1 MNLSSA
7 NRVVVTGGAGFVG
20 QHLIRSLLRQ
30 GASVETV
37 VLAGAD
43 EQRMRDLGFPIP
55 VRVVASG
62 SELGEAVRAVEP
74 TEVVHLGAILDNRP
88 TTEAL
93 DRTLAANFLSSVSLM
108 QAMVGSTV
116 RRIVLMGSC
125 EEYGRNETP
134 FDPSLA
140 VDPSTPYAAS
150 KAAVTAYA
158 RMFFHAFGLGTVV
171 LRPAVIYGYGQNPR
185 MLISDVMGT
194 LLRGEPVDVTLGEQE
209 RDFLYI
215 DDMVAAIERALTAP
229 GIEGCTLNI
238 GTGTV
243 TTVRE
248 CIAQIE
254 TLVGRPGLV
263 RWGARAYAKNES
275 FRYSPDCR
283 EATRRL
289 QWNAKI
295 DLPTGL
301 ARMVAQMRESAQKE
315 SFIV

>member
-20 QHLIRSLLRQ
+20 QHLIRSLLGQ

-55 VRVVASG
+55 VRVIASG
-62 SELGEAVRAVEP
+62 EELGAAVRGAEP

-88 TTEAL
+88 TAEAL
-93 DRTLAANFLSSVSLM
+93 ERTLTANLLSSVSLM
-108 QAMVGSTV
+108 QALVGGTT
-116 RRIVLMGSC
+116 RRVVLMGSC

-134 FDPSLA
+134 FDPRLA
-140 VDPSTPYAAS
+140 VDPPTPYAAS

-171 LRPAVIYGYGQNPR
+171 LRPAVIYGFGQNPR
-185 MLISDVMGT
+185 MLISDVMGA

-215 DDMVAAIERALTAP
+215 DDMVAAIESALTAP
-229 GIEGCTLNI
+229 GIEGGTFNI

-248 CIAQIE
+248 CIGQIE
-254 TLVGRPGLV
+254 ALVGRPGLV
-263 RWGARAYAKNES
+263 RWGARAYSKNET
-275 FRYSPDCR
+275 FRYTPDCR
-283 EATRRL
+283 EATRQL
-289 QWNAKI
+289 QWKATV

-301 ARMVAQMRESAQKE
+301 ATMVAQMRESASKE